1 MALLQDEIQYF
12 SDDHNHDNED
22 VNGSQ
27 ELRFD
32 ETETSKCDFVNGQ
45 PSHSLSEV
53 PKALANMDTQMEEVV
68 CASSVQVESQEAE
81 KQHHHIT
88 TSCVWCGVEFDYD
101 AVDSEIQPD
110 SVGFMCPACKA
121 KISGQIDVLD
131 CGSPL
136 NSGHI

>member
-12 SDDHNHDNED
+12 IDDHNHDNED

-88 TSCVWCGVEFDYD
+88 TSCVWCGVNNMCNCAPD
-101 AVDSEIQPD
+101 ACGLCAS
-110 SVGFMCPACKA
+110 MM
-121 KISGQIDVLD
+121 DVVLMYLFLCD
-131 CGSPL
+131 CV
-136 NSGHI
+136 